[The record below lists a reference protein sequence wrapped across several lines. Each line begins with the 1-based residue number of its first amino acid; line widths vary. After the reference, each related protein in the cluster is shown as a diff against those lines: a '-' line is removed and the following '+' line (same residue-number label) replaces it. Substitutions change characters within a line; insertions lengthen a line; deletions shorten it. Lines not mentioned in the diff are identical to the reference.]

1 MDNSI
6 KQLVSEAKPDVKTVI
21 EREMQY
27 YEKEHNIKILFAI
40 ENGSRAWNM
49 ASKNSDYDVRF
60 VFKRNVE
67 DYISLIKQKDVI
79 ETFYDDNYQLCSGDK
94 ALLDIVG
101 FDIIKF
107 MGLLSKSNPT
117 SIEWLMS
124 DIIYWGSNDLA
135 IKQYVKEKFNPK
147 TLIYHYISLC
157 KKHYNRYIS
166 ENKKVTHKM
175 YLYMMRGLLN
185 ALYVYV
191 NDKIPPLDFTKTVE
205 VLKTEIS
212 TEVYETMKEII
223 RIKSSGLEK
232 DTIKRIDVLD
242 DFIQKYMNKEFE
254 VTERHLDIQ
263 KLNDFMQNEILNK

>member
-1 MDNSI
+1 MNNSI
-6 KQLVSEAKPDVKTVI
+6 KQVVSETKSDVKAVI
-21 EREMQY
+21 EQEMQY

-79 ETFYDDNYQLCSGDK
+79 ETFYDDNYQPCSGDK

-101 FDIIKF
+101 FGIIKF
-107 MGLLSKSNPT
+107 MGLLAKSNPT

-124 DIIYWGSNDLA
+124 DIIYWGSNDLV
-135 IKQYVKEKFNPK
+135 IKQYIKENFNPK

-157 KKHYNRYIS
+157 RKHYNRYIS
-166 ENKKVTHKM
+166 EDKKVTHKM

-191 NDKIPPLDFTKTVE
+191 NDNIPPLDFTQTVE
-205 VLKTEIS
+205 LLKTEIPN
-212 TEVYETMKEII
+212 EIYETVKEII
-223 RIKSSGLEK
+223 KIKSSGQEK
-232 DTIKRIDVLD
+232 DTIERIEVLD
-242 DFIQKYMNKEFE
+242 DFIQEYMNKEFE
-254 VTERHLDIQ
+254 VTERHFDVQ
-263 KLNDFMQNEILNK
+263 KLNVFMQNEILNK

>member
-1 MDNSI
+1 MDNST
-6 KQLVSEAKPDVKTVI
+6 KQVISEDKPDIKTVI

-27 YEKEHNIKILFAI
+27 YEQEHNIKILFAI
-40 ENGSRAWNM
+40 ENGSRAWKM

-60 VFKRNVE
+60 VFKRSIE
-67 DYISLIKQKDVI
+67 DYISLIKKKDVI
-79 ETFYDDNYQLCSGDK
+79 EAFYDENYQPCNGNK

-107 MGLLSKSNPT
+107 MGLLAKSNPT

-135 IKQYVKEKFNPK
+135 IKQYVKENFNPK

-157 KKHYNRYIS
+157 RKHYNRYRY

-185 ALYVYV
+185 AVYVYV

-205 VLKTEIS
+205 LLKTEIS
-212 TEVYETMKEII
+212 TEVYETVKEII
-223 RIKSSGLEK
+223 KIKSSGLEK
-232 DTIKRIDVLD
+232 DTITRIDTLD
-242 DFIQKYMNKEFE
+242 NFIQEYTNKKFK
-254 VTERHLDIQ
+254 VPERYFDIQ
-263 KLNDFMQNEILNK
+263 KLNNFMQNKILNK

>member
-79 ETFYDDNYQLCSGDK
+79 ETFFDENYQPCSGDK
-94 ALLDIVG
+94 VLFDIVG

-124 DIIYWGSNDLA
+124 DIIYWGSNDLT
-135 IKQYVKEKFNPK
+135 IKQYIKENFNPK

-157 KKHYNRYIS
+157 RKHYNRYIN

-205 VLKTEIS
+205 LLKTEIS
-212 TEVYETMKEII
+212 TEVYETVKEII

-232 DTIKRIDVLD
+232 DTIERFDILD
-242 DFIQKYMNKEFE
+242 DFIQEYMNKEFK
-254 VTERHLDIQ
+254 VAERHLDIP